1 MSKNLFTVA
10 RIIYSIPLFI
20 VGFIYLF
27 KPQESVE
34 TLTSFIPGGLSLIYV
49 AGGLWVVIG
58 LLIALNIKTKWAAY
72 SAIVLLL
79 LYQIMVHI
87 PALYTGDYLAVVW
100 FELLRDISLMGGAV
114 FLVAGARTDDEPEF
128 VESDDWHTSSN

>member
-1 MSKNLFTVA
+1 MSKNLFTAA
-10 RIIYSIPLFI
+10 RIIYSIPLFV

-58 LLIALNIKTKWAAY
+58 LMIALNIKTKWAAY

-128 VESDDWHTSSN
+128 VESDEWHTSSN